1 MMRWAIGVGGV
12 VDADVNL
19 LMGSP
24 PALLPKVSIVRCRPS
39 HLSQLLSLI
48 LHFII
53 VMDPD
58 QSPKFPLHEAAR
70 EGKSMY
76 C

>member
-24 PALLPKVSIVRCRPS
+24 PALLPKVSIVRCRPFTYRS
-39 HLSQLLSLI
+39 SYL
-48 LHFII
+48 
-53 VMDPD
+53 
-58 QSPKFPLHEAAR
+58 
-70 EGKSMY
+70 
-76 C
+76 

>member
-24 PALLPKVSIVRCRPS
+24 PALLPKVSIVRCRPF
-39 HLSQLLSLI
+39 SLI
-48 LHFII
+48 AALISN
-53 VMDPD
+53 P
-58 QSPKFPLHEAAR
+58 PLYHR
-70 EGKSMY
+70 HGS
-76 C
+76 